1 MDISWR
7 EGYELRVTV
16 VNGEVV
22 ITGNRKGLLSLA
34 DQLTLL
40 SKEPIGSHLHLDAYN
55 ALEDGSDELII
66 ERVR

>member
-1 MDISWR
+1 M
-7 EGYELRVTV
+7 TV